1 MKCPYCFHDETK
13 VVDKR
18 ETEDLDTT
26 RRRREC
32 LKCEKRFTTYERVES
47 LDLVVIKKDGSREAF
62 DREKIYH
69 GILKA
74 CNKLPVTSEEVS
86 SMADR
91 IVQRV
96 RNMEELEIKSNNI
109 GRLVMKELLKIN
121 KVAYLRFASV
131 CKEFDDPKHF
141 EQELE
146 LIR

>member
-1 MKCPYCFHDETK
+1 MQCPFCKYIDTR
-13 VVDKR
+13 VIDSRVTD
-18 ETEDLDTT
+18 TEV

-32 LKCEKRFTTYERVES
+32 PKCDKRFTTYEKAE
-47 LDLVVIKKDGSREAF
+47 LELTVIKKDGSREPF
-62 DREKIYH
+62 DREKIYN

-96 RNMEELEIKSNNI
+96 RNMDELEIKSSVI
-109 GRLVMKELLKIN
+109 GRLVMKELLKVN